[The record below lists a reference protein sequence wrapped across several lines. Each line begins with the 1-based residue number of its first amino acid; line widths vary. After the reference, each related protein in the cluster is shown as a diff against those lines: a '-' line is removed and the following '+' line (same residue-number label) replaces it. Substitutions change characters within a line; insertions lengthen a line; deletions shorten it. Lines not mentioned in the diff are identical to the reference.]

1 MTTNAADQHQR
12 PTKRH
17 SALRDAGRLSA
28 SRRTDNNGRAAARP
42 TLGSQTGTVNVS
54 AWAFAPGT
62 TPKDALANVPT
73 ANGTASTSTT
83 QPIGLAN
90 YQIAVL
96 Q

>member
-1 MTTNAADQHQR
+1 MTTNSADQHQR

-42 TLGSQTGTVNVS
+42 TMGSQTGTVNVS

-62 TPKDALANVPT
+62 TPSDALANVPT
-73 ANGTASTSTT
+73 ANGTANTSTVSS
-83 QPIGLAN
+83 LK
-90 YQIAVL
+90 VHCVWL
-96 Q
+96 